1 MVEIT
6 IHEFDVFLDPVENI
20 LDELCNYKKI
30 QPFIPFD
37 FQWFCNVM
45 EPQQARL
52 FILS

>member
-1 MVEIT
+1 MSCAIT
-6 IHEFDVFLDPVENI
+6 N
-20 LDELCNYKKI
+20 KI

-37 FQWFCNVM
+37 FQWFYDVM